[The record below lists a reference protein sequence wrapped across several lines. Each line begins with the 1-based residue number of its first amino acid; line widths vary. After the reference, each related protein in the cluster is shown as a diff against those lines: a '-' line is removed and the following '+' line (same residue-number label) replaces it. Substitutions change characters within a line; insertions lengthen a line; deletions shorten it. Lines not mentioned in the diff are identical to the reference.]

1 MSAPLSWTG
10 PLKMMRV
17 ASLAPVRSNSRARP
31 CAASDRSVRVA
42 VWSALALVP
51 VFFLEMVELV
61 GARALVNYGA
71 NKVRWPVPVPIPSR
85 VRMHGKVSEVRALEQ
100 GFDLVLQAKI
110 EVEGKARP
118 AMAAEVLYRY
128 YL

>member
-1 MSAPLSWTG
+1 M
-10 PLKMMRV
+10 
-17 ASLAPVRSNSRARP
+17 
-31 CAASDRSVRVA
+31 
-42 VWSALALVP
+42 P